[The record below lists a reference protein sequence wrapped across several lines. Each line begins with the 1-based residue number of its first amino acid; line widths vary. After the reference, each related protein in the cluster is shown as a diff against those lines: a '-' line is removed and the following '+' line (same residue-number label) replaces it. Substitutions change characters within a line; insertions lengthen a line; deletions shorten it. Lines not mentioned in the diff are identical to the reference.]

1 MKLGIE
7 TKIGSVETVSRYIS
21 VYQEKLAAVEFCIE
35 FLGSKSAIG
44 QLLEELETYD
54 RGQAESNVLKKE
66 IEEMYR
72 GSDIQGDYK
81 QRRDAMQSAIDQRK
95 EIQTGITNCKSA
107 IKQLDAAINKINNEI
122 VPKLAALGHIDIQDA
137 KKKLISESL
146 FHELTQRRSA
156 LGNEVQ
162 MAEKLLA
169 EDIHRLKTESAN
181 DDAGITIESMI
192 AEQQGIDLKYK
203 EQSTLLENLKVKNR
217 IDEETRK
224 EIQHIDDTIQEQKKA
239 NLPWELLCRF
249 IGDKTGNTFN
259 NFAQELTLKHLL
271 NFANRR
277 LQKLHSRYILSMPLD
292 VEDDDLVVVDT
303 NMGNERRSV
312 KTLSGGETFIIS
324 LSLALGLSDLAS
336 RDVLIESLFIDEG
349 FGTLD
354 PEVLE
359 VTIGTLEQLQ
369 AESNK
374 TVGIISHVDSMRERI
389 YTQVQLEKQQNG
401 FSTMK
406 IYRRPAN
413 CPQLGLISGEG
424 KLPAN

>member
-1 MKLGIE
+1 MK
-7 TKIGSVETVSRYIS
+7 S
-21 VYQEKLAAVEFCIE
+21 
-35 FLGSKSAIG
+35 
-44 QLLEELETYD
+44 
-54 RGQAESNVLKKE
+54 
-66 IEEMYR
+66 
-72 GSDIQGDYK
+72 
-81 QRRDAMQSAIDQRK
+81 
-95 EIQTGITNCKSA
+95 
-107 IKQLDAAINKINNEI
+107 
-122 VPKLAALGHIDIQDA
+122 
-137 KKKLISESL
+137 
-146 FHELTQRRSA
+146 
-156 LGNEVQ
+156 
-162 MAEKLLA
+162 
-169 EDIHRLKTESAN
+169 
-181 DDAGITIESMI
+181 
-192 AEQQGIDLKYK
+192 
-203 EQSTLLENLKVKNR
+203 R
-217 IDEETRK
+217 IDEETQKDIRQI
-224 EIQHIDDTIQEQKKA
+224 EENIQDQRKA

-259 NFAQELTLKHLL
+259 TFAQELTLKHLL

-359 VTIGTLEQLQ
+359 TTIGTLEQLQ

-406 IYRRPAN
+406 IYPET
-413 CPQLGLISGEG
+413 S
-424 KLPAN
+424 